1 MFMFTGVE
9 TSVPCHHTLFHLQGS
24 WHWIF
29 QGHQIITQCKYLCNL
44 LIFFLD
50 LTQDPPMQQLDLGRK
65 WTKHFQNWILG
76 LLLLLNWSS
85 DQIANS
91 IFTIKSIYYLDTY
104 TINSQYTNTCMSFF
118 LHTQQQIL
126 IVTPQHYYP
135 IIIIID
141 INVYINRPLNVTFDI
156 FCHFGVISLELG
168 NKFWKEYKISRG
180 CRSRNSAWGVGFD
193 LRANEGT
200 S

>member
-1 MFMFTGVE
+1 MFVFTGVE

-29 QGHQIITQCKYLCNL
+29 QGHQIITQCKYLCNRL
-44 LIFFLD
+44 RFFLD

-156 FCHFGVISLELG
+156 FLS
-168 NKFWKEYKISRG
+168 FWGYFSCVWK
-180 CRSRNSAWGVGFD
+180 
-193 LRANEGT
+193 
-200 S
+200 